1 MGQVLYIVTLKEHN
15 MSIGKFVRE
24 AILANAEAT
33 TQEILDQV
41 QAQFPEAKTSPACI
55 AWYKSDMRKKGLLG
69 GGRIG
74 NREAQCAK
82 LQDEIDFLTN
92 AEKVA
97 ARVADLQA
105 KIAKLQPAKLQPAV
119 AEEQQAAKAAE
130 PAVAEEKAATKKARR
145 AKAEAVEAETE
156 A

>member
-1 MGQVLYIVTLKEHN
+1 

-33 TQEILDQV
+33 SQEILNQV
-41 QAQFPEAKTSPACI
+41 QEQYPEAKTSPACI

-97 ARVADLQA
+97 ARVEELKA
-105 KIAKLQPAKLQPAV
+105 KIAKLQPAAAAA

-130 PAVAEEKAATKKARR
+130 PKKSRKAKTE
-145 AKAEAVEAETE
+145 AEAA
-156 A
+156 

>member
-1 MGQVLYIVTLKEHN
+1 

-33 TQEILDQV
+33 SQEILNQV

-97 ARVADLQA
+97 ARVEELKA
-105 KIAKLQPAKLQPAV
+105 KIAKLQPAA
-119 AEEQQAAKAAE
+119 AAAEEEQQAAKAAE
-130 PAVAEEKAATKKARR
+130 PKKSRK
-145 AKAEAVEAETE
+145 AKAEAEA

>member
-1 MGQVLYIVTLKEHN
+1 

-24 AILANAEAT
+24 VILANAEAT

-97 ARVADLQA
+97 ARVEELKA
-105 KIAKLQPAKLQPAV
+105 KIAKLQPAV
-119 AEEQQAAKAAE
+119 AEEQKAEEQKAEEQKAE
-130 PAVAEEKAATKKARR
+130 PKKARK
-145 AKAEAVEAETE
+145 AKAEVEA

>member
-1 MGQVLYIVTLKEHN
+1 
-15 MSIGKFVRE
+15 MSIGKFVRK

-33 TQEILDQV
+33 SQEILNLV
-41 QAQFPEAKTSPACI
+41 QEQYPEAKTSPACI

-97 ARVADLQA
+97 ARVEELKA
-105 KIAKLQPAKLQPAV
+105 KIAKLQPAA
-119 AEEQQAAKAAE
+119 AGEQQAAKAAE
-130 PAVAEEKAATKKARR
+130 PKKSRK
-145 AKAEAVEAETE
+145 AKAEAGA

>member
-1 MGQVLYIVTLKEHN
+1 

-24 AILANAEAT
+24 VILANAEAT

-97 ARVADLQA
+97 ARVEELKA
-105 KIAKLQPAKLQPAV
+105 KIAKLQPAV
-119 AEEQQAAKAAE
+119 AEEQKQATKAAE
-130 PAVAEEKAATKKARR
+130 PKARKAR
-145 AKAEAVEAETE
+145 AKAEAEAV
-156 A
+156 

>member
-1 MGQVLYIVTLKEHN
+1 

-33 TQEILDQV
+33 SQEILNQV
-41 QAQFPEAKTSPACI
+41 QEQYPEAKTSPACI

-97 ARVADLQA
+97 ARVEELKA
-105 KIAKLQPAKLQPAV
+105 KIAKLQPAAA

-130 PAVAEEKAATKKARR
+130 PKKSRK
-145 AKAEAVEAETE
+145 AKAEAEA

>member
-1 MGQVLYIVTLKEHN
+1 

-33 TQEILDQV
+33 SQEILNQV
-41 QAQFPEAKTSPACI
+41 QEQYPEAKTSPACI

-97 ARVADLQA
+97 ARVEELKA
-105 KIAKLQPAKLQPAV
+105 KIAKLQPAAA

-130 PAVAEEKAATKKARR
+130 PKKSRKAKTE
-145 AKAEAVEAETE
+145 AEAA
-156 A
+156 

>member
-33 TQEILDQV
+33 SQEILNQV
-41 QAQFPEAKTSPACI
+41 QEQYPEAKTSPACI

-97 ARVADLQA
+97 ARVEELKA
-105 KIAKLQPAKLQPAV
+105 KIAKLQPAA

-130 PAVAEEKAATKKARR
+130 PKKSRK
-145 AKAEAVEAETE
+145 AKAEAEA